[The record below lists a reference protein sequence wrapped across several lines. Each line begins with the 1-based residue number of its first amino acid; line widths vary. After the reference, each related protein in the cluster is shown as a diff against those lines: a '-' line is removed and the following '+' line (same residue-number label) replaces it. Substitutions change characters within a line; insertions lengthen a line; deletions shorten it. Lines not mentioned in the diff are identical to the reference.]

1 MTVIIRIYMEYM
13 TSAYFV
19 RAHHA
24 ASNLTKRFQPELWQA
39 DAADSFYHAA

>member
-1 MTVIIRIYMEYM
+1 MPGIGRICMEYVA
-13 TSAYFV
+13 SAYFV

-24 ASNLTKRFQPELWQA
+24 ASNLTKWFEAELWQA